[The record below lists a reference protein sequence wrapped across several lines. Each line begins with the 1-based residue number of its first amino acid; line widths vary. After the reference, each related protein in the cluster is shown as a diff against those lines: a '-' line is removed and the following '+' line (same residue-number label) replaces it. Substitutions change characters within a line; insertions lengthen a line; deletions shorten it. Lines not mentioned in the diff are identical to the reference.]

1 MLLVSAWMRSSL
13 TSPRLL
19 LQSGSCSW
27 ASMTGLGPRKTRLVT
42 LTQRTAR
49 ATAAQVRVRAL
60 IRKLR
65 YLSIKTPI
73 QQKERPHNNWL
84 FSFLIYLFLQT
95 ILLTAKK
102 RRKSQLSP
110 KRLLQMANRL
120 SRKMTR
126 QVTATMR
133 ALRTNLQ

>member
-1 MLLVSAWMRSSL
+1 MLVSAWMRSSL

-27 ASMTGLGPRKTRLVT
+27 VSMTDPGPRRTRLEM
-42 LTQRTAR
+42 TQRTAR
-49 ATAAQVRVRAL
+49 ATAAQVRVRVL

-73 QQKERPHNNWL
+73 QQKERPPNNWL
-84 FSFLIYLFLQT
+84 VSFLNPLLLQT

-102 RRKSQLSP
+102 RRKSQPSP
-110 KRLLQMANRL
+110 KK
-120 SRKMTR
+120 S
-126 QVTATMR
+126 
-133 ALRTNLQ
+133 